1 MQNTDAGNRF
11 LPLLLRISELMI
23 RRFKLTKVN
32 TFELLKKAILILFF
46 HLHITN

>member
-23 RRFKLTKVN
+23 RRFKLTKVK
-32 TFELLKKAILILFF
+32 TFELKKKSHSHPFF

>member
-23 RRFKLTKVN
+23 RRFQGEDIRT
-32 TFELLKKAILILFF
+32 LKKSHSHPFFF